1 MTTRRAEDS
10 ARNKARGRQVAPQ
23 KKFPLVPVIIGVVVV
38 ALIALA
44 VYFLLPGPGAG
55 LTGEVDQTAPGEAT
69 EVAPTRNHVETTV
82 QYLTS
87 PPTSGDHAQAPAQV
101 GFYRT
106 TPPSDEKLVHSLEH
120 GNVVMYWDPSKLDEA
135 QFTLLNTLY
144 NDLRSEKPCLILA
157 QRAMDKPIAIT
168 SWGYLAFLDGFDEGA
183 ILSVLARPCRARP

>member
-69 EVAPTRNHVETTV
+69 EVAPTRNHVATTV

-87 PPTSGDHAQAPAQV
+87 PPTSA
-101 GFYRT
+101 T
-106 TPPSDEKLVHSLEH
+106 TPRRRH
-120 GNVVMYWDPSKLDEA
+120 
-135 QFTLLNTLY
+135 
-144 NDLRSEKPCLILA
+144 RSA
-157 QRAMDKPIAIT
+157 FIAPRRHRMKSSSIASST
-168 SWGYLAFLDGFDEGA
+168 ATW
-183 ILSVLARPCRARP
+183 